1 MIKVKNCMCKQY
13 RNIKEFVCTNIKEF
27 VCTNIVEFVKVCR
40 RETDAVAAIMRP
52 LYSLLYTAPTTPPH
66 TPTPT
71 PPTPPT
77 TASAQKCTQSQ
88 TVYKNA
94 CTERV
99 HKSPDKWTRLHN
111 AEISCVNCITG
122 CALSGVNCIAGCAM
136 HCRCSTLCALR
147 GCVRRGLM

>member
-1 MIKVKNCMCKQY
+1 MCKQY
-13 RNIKEFVCTNIKEF
+13 RNIKEIVCTNIKEFVCTNIKEF

-99 HKSPDKWTRLHN
+99 LKSPDK
-111 AEISCVNCITG
+111 
-122 CALSGVNCIAGCAM
+122 
-136 HCRCSTLCALR
+136 
-147 GCVRRGLM
+147 